1 MEKRK
6 RISGYKQH
14 INDPFVSVSI
24 YHELNNAEKEKI
36 VSEECSKHLA
46 AFTIQK
52 QRRLC
57 RYDPK
62 YKMCSVVLNHN
73 IDMVYDEYK
82 KDKPEKYNIE

>member
-46 AFTIQK
+46 ALQSK
-52 QRRLC
+52 NNGDC
-57 RYDPK
+57 
-62 YKMCSVVLNHN
+62 VVMILN
-73 IDMVYDEYK
+73 IKCVVSY
-82 KDKPEKYNIE
+82 